1 MKELFY
7 VAITILLASC
17 AAENVKETIEKTP
30 ALMPVNEV
38 KGTFDSE
45 IQRPTFTSVASS
57 YKTSRMPDFDFDLI
71 TNIEMQDLICES
83 EDISSC
89 DEFTSSFNSSSGY
102 SFIASEEN
110 ASIVEERK
118 NVFKIKGSLVSG
130 EIKASAIL
138 LFTVFESHFKGN
150 IIIDMPETVV
160 GNKQKNVT
168 ITVKGKRDLNK
179 M

>member
-1 MKELFY
+1 ML
-7 VAITILLASC
+7 
-17 AAENVKETIEKTP
+17 
-30 ALMPVNEV
+30 
-38 KGTFDSE
+38 
-45 IQRPTFTSVASS
+45 
-57 YKTSRMPDFDFDLI
+57 DFDFDLI